1 MIKKIPNDYFK
12 DVKAEELIEVKSN
25 NVLITL
31 KGDIVEMDE
40 LISKYKRG
48 DRFLIQYKLNF
59 KK

>member
-1 MIKKIPNDYFK
+1 MIKEIPNNYFK

-25 NVLITL
+25 NVFITL

>member
-1 MIKKIPNDYFK
+1 MIKEIPNDYFK

>member
-1 MIKKIPNDYFK
+1 MIKEIPNDYFK
-12 DVKAEELIEVKSN
+12 DVKAEELIEVRSN

-40 LISKYKRG
+40 LIYKYKRG

>member
-1 MIKKIPNDYFK
+1 MIKEIPNNYFK
-12 DVKAEELIEVKSN
+12 DVKAEELIEVRSN

>member
-1 MIKKIPNDYFK
+1 MIKEIPNDYFK

-59 KK
+59 RK

>member
-1 MIKKIPNDYFK
+1 MIKEIPNDYFK
-12 DVKAEELIEVKSN
+12 DVKAEELIEVRSN

>member
-1 MIKKIPNDYFK
+1 MIKEIPNNYFK

>member
-1 MIKKIPNDYFK
+1 MIKEIPNDYFK

-40 LISKYKRG
+40 LISKYNRG